1 MRGAVTLV
9 TLLFSKHDVKKF
21 KENRMRVLS
30 LSVLTLALVSIPVF
44 SIAAEAANT
53 RVTYPSVVSLEVL
66 GRTTLYTVGFDQV
79 VNENIAVGAG
89 FGSVSAHFAGTDI
102 DANKTISMVPVYLN
116 YYLLKEQGTPFV
128 TAGATLITNHSSV
141 KGLESTTGNMKVPS
155 SNVMP
160 TVGVGYE
167 NRGDNGFLF
176 RVTAYGIMAK
186 KFTPWMGFSFGYG
199 F

>member
-1 MRGAVTLV
+1 MRI
-9 TLLFSKHDVKKF
+9 
-21 KENRMRVLS
+21 LS
-30 LSVLTLALVSIPVF
+30 LAALMLALVSVSVF
-44 SIAAEAANT
+44 SLAAEAANT

-66 GRTTLYTVGFDQV
+66 GRTTLYTIGFDQV

-89 FGSVSAHFAGTDI
+89 FGSVSANFAGTDI
-102 DANKTISMVPVYLN
+102 DASRTISMVPVYMN
-116 YYLLKEQGTPFV
+116 YYFMKEQGTLFA
-128 TAGATLITNHSSV
+128 TAGATLITNHSKV
-141 KGLESTTGNMKVPS
+141 KGLESTTGNMIVPS